1 MDEGK
6 HANNAIPRLQRSSNR
21 RPGWLA
27 GAGVPSV
34 VLGGVADD
42 SSLLVVYHPA
52 YQPFFDYHVDLDV
65 LHVLNLPVFDDQTLG
80 DIALIIE
87 YV

>member
-6 HANNAIPRLQRSSNR
+6 HANDAIPRLQGSSDS

-65 LHVLNLPVFDDQTLG
+65 LHFVNLPVFDHQALG
-80 DIALIIE
+80 DFAQIIE